1 MNKIEKATRIKLR
14 FDTARG
20 LLPVED
26 LFSLPLD
33 KGAVSLDSLHSR
45 IKQKIK
51 SSNEDSYLNT
61 RSREQDL
68 DDLRILIL
76 EDIMDE
82 RIAEAKA
89 KIEQI
94 AKTQRRNYLES
105 LIAEKDVAA
114 DKNMTRKQLLAELD
128 KIT

>member
-14 FDTARG
+14 FDTVRG

-26 LFSLPLD
+26 LFSLPLS
-33 KGAVSLDSLHSR
+33 KGAVSLDSLHCKL
-45 IKQKIK
+45 KQKIK
-51 SSNEDSYLNT
+51 SGTEDSYLNT
-61 RSREQDL
+61 RSKEQDL

-82 RIAEAKA
+82 RVAEIKA
-89 KIEQI
+89 DVERVQKN
-94 AKTQRRNYLES
+94 QRRKYLES

-114 DKNMTRKQLLAELD
+114 DKNMTKKQLLAELD

>member
-33 KGAVSLDSLHSR
+33 KGAVSLDSLHSK
-45 IKQKIK
+45 IKQRIK
-51 SSNEDSYLNT
+51 SSTEDSYLKT
-61 RSREQDL
+61 RSKEQDI
-68 DDLRILIL
+68 DELRIEIL

-82 RIAEAKA
+82 RIAEANA
-89 KIEQI
+89 KVQQI
-94 AKTQRRNYLES
+94 AKAQRRSYLES

-114 DKNMTRKQLLAELD
+114 DKNMTKKQLLAELD